1 MAQEIKCFLS
11 VSIDEGMEDGEVPL
25 NGYGDCHEDAD
36 GEEDVVERKENVR
49 IEIVMNLSHSTN
61 H

>member
-1 MAQEIKCFLS
+1 
-11 VSIDEGMEDGEVPL
+11 MEDGEVPL

-36 GEEDVVERKENVR
+36 GEEDVVERKEKVR
-49 IEIVMNLSHSTN
+49 IKIVMNLSHSTN